1 MPGGGREVTN
11 QGVNSQGN
19 QYTSYNDGG
28 YRYSNKSGD
37 GSKTTSSYFDTGKG
51 HSFYDNKA
59 GSRESEGQPYKVHT
73 NQNTGKS
80 NYY

>member
-1 MPGGGREVTN
+1 MICFLESFSKVNNATQHIILLIMPRGGREVTN

-37 GSKTTSSYFDTGKG
+37 GSR
-51 HSFYDNKA
+51 A
-59 GSRESEGQPYKVHT
+59 GIFRMVDIRIIA
-73 NQNTGKS
+73 
-80 NYY
+80 